1 MKENKII
8 RYLIIIYWTFFVALS
23 VIDKIIPNVYSF
35 WVGVDFYSLFV
46 KLFASLGLSNP
57 MFATIALVG
66 ISTLEI
72 FVLVLFSFSLFNL
85 YKGKEK
91 LSEQW
96 FYRGIAFYVLLFSL
110 FSIGDQVFGDRS
122 NLLEHGIFF
131 IMLIVSWVVFKY
143 NTQIEERVTKFSFS
157 KDIIIGL
164 LVGVFL
170 TIITSYSIVIFSES
184 TFLNKNQP
192 VEGKEVVQDV
202 YKFDFPFLSDKFVLE
217 NTIKAFEE
225 KHPELKINYVYTAP
239 GELNTKKKTHMLLYV
254 FTEQKK

>member
-8 RYLIIIYWTFFVALS
+8 RYFIVIYWTFFGALS
-23 VIDKIIPNVYSF
+23 VIDKIIPDVYPF
-35 WVGVDFYSLFV
+35 WVGVDFYTLFV
-46 KLFASLGLSNP
+46 KFFASLGLSDP

-72 FVLVLFSFSLFNL
+72 VVLVLFSFSLFNL
-85 YKGKEK
+85 YKGKEN

-122 NLLEHGIFF
+122 NLLEHGIFL

-143 NTQIEERVTKFSFS
+143 NTLIEERVTKFSFS

-170 TIITSYSIVIFSES
+170 TIITSYSIVDFSKS
-184 TFLNKNQP
+184 TFSNKNQP

-225 KHPELKINYVYTAP
+225 KHPELKINYVYTGP
-239 GELNTKKKTHMLLYV
+239 SELNTKKKTHMLLYV

>member
-8 RYLIIIYWTFFVALS
+8 RYLIIIYWIFFVALS
-23 VIDKIIPNVYSF
+23 VIDKIIPDVYSS

-143 NTQIEERVTKFSFS
+143 NTQIEER
-157 KDIIIGL
+157 
-164 LVGVFL
+164 L
-170 TIITSYSIVIFSES
+170 T
-184 TFLNKNQP
+184 
-192 VEGKEVVQDV
+192 
-202 YKFDFPFLSDKFVLE
+202 
-217 NTIKAFEE
+217 
-225 KHPELKINYVYTAP
+225 
-239 GELNTKKKTHMLLYV
+239 
-254 FTEQKK
+254 